1 RSSSTEIHF
10 PPLSIRRDFFAIKYE
25 FLGHVYTL
33 LRNSCFVGS
42 SRNEVPP
49 VRSAKGECCMNVMS
63 AGRMEAVLKAAIA
76 ERDRRIADLERQLAA
91 LKKQLTAEPQNVAAP
106 VPAVPKIEVQA
117 PPAPRNVDVSKIK
130 RRTGEAERRAMREK
144 Q

>member
-1 RSSSTEIHF
+1 RRSTGRRSIRCSVRRPSRRFPKRRAGRPGPSTCRSSSTEIHF

-91 LKKQLTAEPQNVAAP
+91 LKKQLTAEP
-106 VPAVPKIEVQA
+106 
-117 PPAPRNVDVSKIK
+117 
-130 RRTGEAERRAMREK
+130 
-144 Q
+144 